1 MPTPPCASFIKWA
14 SGTGCAAAGNN
25 SFADEHVAPG
35 QTPCCGQR
43 IWRVGFAFDC
53 RVPPGYR
60 VNGEIIL
67 ADDDALTPDEI
78 TPMAHSL
85 LNEFQRQK
93 FEQEWELCISL
104 LHPVAGRVRVTFYRR
119 NGRPEMSFRFCGD
132 RIPNREEL
140 GLPAKI
146 DEMARRPNGLFL
158 ITGPT
163 GAGKT
168 TTLNYMVDV
177 INAER
182 RCKI

>member
-1 MPTPPCASFIKWA
+1 MNTSRLDKLL
-14 SGTGCAAAGNN
+14 AAASEFGA
-25 SFADEHVAPG
+25 SDLHLIAG
-35 QTPCCGQR
+35 
-43 IWRVGFAFDC
+43 
-53 RVPPGYR
+53 VPPGYR

-146 DEMARRPNGLFL
+146 DEMARRRLLGVVAIRGDFIHLLDGSVVVVNA
-158 ITGPT
+158 TS
-163 GAGKT
+163 AGQH
-168 TTLNYMVDV
+168 
-177 INAER
+177 I
-182 RCKI
+182 